1 MSKPTLKFED
11 ISLDDVLGDGIE
23 PTGTDEGAKGGS
35 DLDIDKNKDLDK
47 DDKKPINDPLD
58 DEEDEDV
65 DDKNNDD
72 DSDDNSDDDDDSDDN
87 GDNSRNDDDSII
99 SSIAKSLGYELEKE
113 YAETEEGLAE
123 FTKDIAQEIAED
135 QLEGLFKQFPL
146 VQKHLDFVMAGGDP
160 EKFFDAY
167 NPNKSFEN
175 MEIEQDDSRTQK
187 YMITEFL
194 RSKGHDDEFIKDMIN
209 DYEDSGKLYDRAKV
223 AQRNLSNIQKQERDN
238 MVKQQQEAQQR
249 AAEENERFW
258 EGVANT
264 IQEGKE
270 FAGIRI
276 PDREKAKFFD
286 YISEPIN
293 ENGQTRRDVD
303 YSKANIEAKLALDYL
318 MYKGFNLKDIIDVK
332 AKTASATSL
341 RDKVRQNEERV
352 KSMQTNDKKGKKFD
366 ADNLDLKALFG

>member
-47 DDKKPINDPLD
+47 DDKKPINEPLD

>member
-209 DYEDSGKLYDRAKV
+209 DYEDSGRTTTC
-223 AQRNLSNIQKQERDN
+223 S
-238 MVKQQQEAQQR
+238 
-249 AAEENERFW
+249 
-258 EGVANT
+258 
-264 IQEGKE
+264 
-270 FAGIRI
+270 
-276 PDREKAKFFD
+276 
-286 YISEPIN
+286 
-293 ENGQTRRDVD
+293 
-303 YSKANIEAKLALDYL
+303 
-318 MYKGFNLKDIIDVK
+318 
-332 AKTASATSL
+332 
-341 RDKVRQNEERV
+341 
-352 KSMQTNDKKGKKFD
+352 
-366 ADNLDLKALFG
+366 

>member
-23 PTGTDEGAKGGS
+23 PTGADEGAKGGS
-35 DLDIDKNKDLDK
+35 DLKLDENRDLDK
-47 DDKKPINDPLD
+47 DDKKPVNDPLD
-58 DEEDEDV
+58 DEDDTE
-65 DDKNNDD
+65 DDKDSNNASDD
-72 DSDDNSDDDDDSDDN
+72 DSNDDNNTDDNSNDGGNDN
-87 GDNSRNDDDSII
+87 DSII

-123 FTKDIAQEIAED
+123 FTKDVAQEIAEE
-135 QLEGLFKQFPL
+135 QLEGLFKQFPM

-160 EKFFDAY
+160 EKFFEAY
-167 NPNKSFEN
+167 NPRTSFEN

-187 YMITEFL
+187 YMISEFL
-194 RSKGHDDEFIKDMIN
+194 KSKGHDDEFIKDMIN

-223 AQRNLSNIQKQERDN
+223 AQRNLATIQKQERDS
-238 MVKQQQEAQQR
+238 MVRQQQEAQQR

-258 EGVANT
+258 EGVAST

-286 YISEPIN
+286 YISEPVN
-293 ENGQTRRDVD
+293 DNGQTRRDVD

-332 AKTASATSL
+332 AKTASASSL
-341 RDKVRQNEERV
+341 RERVKQNEERV
-352 KSMQTNDKKGKKFD
+352 KSMQTNDRKGKKFD

>member
-65 DDKNNDD
+65 DDKNDDD

-87 GDNSRNDDDSII
+87 GNNSRNDDDSII

-238 MVKQQQEAQQR
+238 MVRQQQAEQQR

>member
-23 PTGTDEGAKGGS
+23 PTGTDEGANSGS
-35 DLDIDKNKDLDK
+35 DLDTNKDLDK
-47 DDKKPINDPLD
+47 DSKKSNNDPLD
-58 DEEDEDV
+58 DEDDV
-65 DDKNNDD
+65 NDSQD
-72 DSDDNSDDDDDSDDN
+72 TDNDSDDDSDDDDDSTSDSSND
-87 GDNSRNDDDSII
+87 SNDDDGII

-123 FTKDIAQEIAED
+123 FTKDIAQNIAED
-135 QLEGLFKQFPL
+135 QLENLFKQFPL
-146 VQKHLDFVMAGGDP
+146 VQRHLDFVMAGGDP
-160 EKFFDAY
+160 ERFFEAY
-167 NPNKSFEN
+167 NPRTSFEY
-175 MEIEQDDSRTQK
+175 IELEQEDSRTQK
-187 YMITEFL
+187 YMISEFL
-194 RSKGHDDEFIKDMIN
+194 KSKGHDDEFIKDMIN

-223 AQRNLSNIQKQERDN
+223 AQRNLANIQKQEREGL
-238 MVKQQQEAQQR
+238 VRQQQEAQQR

-258 EGVANT
+258 EGVAST

-318 MYKGFNLKDIIDVK
+318 MYKGFNLKDIINIK
-332 AKTASATSL
+332 AKTESAVSL

-352 KSMQTNDKKGKKFD
+352 KSMQTNERKNKKFD

>member
-23 PTGTDEGAKGGS
+23 PTGADEGVKGGS
-35 DLDIDKNKDLDK
+35 DLDLNKNQDLDK
-47 DDKKPINDPLD
+47 DDKKPVNDPLD
-58 DEEDEDV
+58 DEDEDV
-65 DDKNNDD
+65 DSKNNND
-72 DSDDNSDDDDDSDDN
+72 DSDDDSNDDDNTDDNSGNGSDDN
-87 GDNSRNDDDSII
+87 DSII

-123 FTKDIAQEIAED
+123 FTKDVAQEIAEE
-135 QLEGLFKQFPL
+135 QLEGLFKQFPM

-160 EKFFDAY
+160 EKFFEAY
-167 NPNKSFEN
+167 NPRTSFEN

-187 YMITEFL
+187 YMISEFL

-223 AQRNLSNIQKQERDN
+223 AQRNLANIQKQERDS
-238 MVKQQQEAQQR
+238 MVRQQQEAQQR

-258 EGVANT
+258 EGVAST

-286 YISEPIN
+286 YISEPVN

-332 AKTASATSL
+332 AKTASASSL
-341 RDKVRQNEERV
+341 RERVKQNEERV
-352 KSMQTNDKKGKKFD
+352 KSMQTNDRKGKKFD

>member
-23 PTGTDEGAKGGS
+23 PTGADEGAKGGS
-35 DLDIDKNKDLDK
+35 SLEQDDDLDNNDK
-47 DDKKPINDPLD
+47 DSTDPLD
-58 DEEDEDV
+58 DEEEEKSSKFNKKLDT
-65 DDKNNDD
+65 D
-72 DSDDNSDDDDDSDDN
+72 DSDDDDTDESDDN
-87 GDNSRNDDDSII
+87 DDTDNSSDGDDSII
-99 SSIAKSLGYELEKE
+99 SSIAKSLGYDVEKE

-123 FTKDIAQEIAED
+123 FTKDIAQNIAEE

-167 NPNKSFEN
+167 NPRASFEN
-175 MEIEQDDSRTQK
+175 IELEQEDSRTQK
-187 YMITEFL
+187 YMISEFL
-194 RSKGHDDEFIKDMIN
+194 KTKGHDDEFIKDMIN

-223 AQRNLSNIQKQERDN
+223 AQRNLATMQKQERDS
-238 MVKQQQEAQQR
+238 MVREQQEQQMRAQQ
-249 AAEENERFW
+249 ENERFW
-258 EGVANT
+258 EGVAST

-286 YISEPIN
+286 YISEPIS
-293 ENGQTRRDVD
+293 ENGQTRRDKD
-303 YSKANIEAKLALDYL
+303 YAEANLEAKLALDYL

-341 RDKVRQNEERV
+341 REKVKQNEERV
-352 KSMQTNDKKGKKFD
+352 KSMQINDRKNKKFD
-366 ADNLDLKALFG
+366 ADNLDLKALFE

>member
-72 DSDDNSDDDDDSDDN
+72 DSDDNSDDDNDSDDN
-87 GDNSRNDDDSII
+87 RDNSRNDDDSII

>member
-1 MSKPTLKFED
+1 MSKPTVKFED
-11 ISLDDVLGDGIE
+11 ITLDDVLGDGIE
-23 PTGTDEGAKGGS
+23 AISTDEGAKGAS
-35 DLDIDKNKDLDK
+35 AA
-47 DDKKPINDPLD
+47 
-58 DEEDEDV
+58 
-65 DDKNNDD
+65 D
-72 DSDDNSDDDDDSDDN
+72 DSDDNDNIKSDPLDDDDEDEKKSSKFDKKLDTDDSDDDDTADSDDDDDSSNIGDGDD
-87 GDNSRNDDDSII
+87 GII

-123 FTKDIAQEIAED
+123 FTKDIAQNIAED

-146 VQKHLDFVMAGGDP
+146 VQKHLDFVLAGGDP

-167 NPNKSFEN
+167 NPRTSFEN
-175 MEIEQDDSRTQK
+175 IELEQEDSRTQK

-194 RSKGHDDEFIKDMIN
+194 KTKGHDDEFIKDMIN

-223 AQRNLSNIQKQERDN
+223 AQRNLATIQKQERDSL
-238 MVKQQQEAQQR
+238 VRQQQEQQQR
-249 AAEENERFW
+249 AQEENERFW

-293 ENGQTRRDVD
+293 ENGQTRRDAD
-303 YSKANIEAKLALDYL
+303 YAKANIEAKLALDYL

>member
-72 DSDDNSDDDDDSDDN
+72 DSDDNSDDDNDSDDN
-87 GDNSRNDDDSII
+87 RDNSRNDDDSII

-123 FTKDIAQEIAED
+123 FTKDIAQNIAED
-135 QLEGLFKQFPL
+135 QLDGLFKQFPL

>member
-23 PTGTDEGAKGGS
+23 PTGADEGVKGGS

-72 DSDDNSDDDDDSDDN
+72 DSDDNSDDDNDSDDN

-238 MVKQQQEAQQR
+238 MVRQQQAEQQR